1 MRIRGALS
9 SCLVAGLFAM
19 CLFGSNISANAAELQ
34 ITLMKAKPAVAHIL
48 VRVYGQVAT
57 DSGQKLW
64 PQNSE
69 FGMVKGGWGSGFFI
83 NPNGYL
89 VTNGH
94 VVADAHE
101 SNDDIMRLIT
111 FQMYLEQIEI
121 PKYEQKNKV
130 KLSDAD
136 KVNVLKDLYQK
147 YKDSLRIS
155 LKKDIQVILS
165 NKKVYSAEVK
175 EYSPAVTPMS
185 GGGTGSMSTQ
195 VLGVNKTMRTG
206 KDVSILKIEDRNF
219 PTVRLGDSANVQIG
233 ETIHAIGYPA
243 AAESSVLSEESKL
256 LEQSITTGHISG
268 GKIDIKGTPMI
279 QTDAN
284 ISWGNSGG
292 PCINGQGE
300 VVGIVSYIGLANN
313 QAFAGFN
320 WLVPINTA
328 KEFIAAAG
336 IDTNERSL
344 FDKDWEAALRLFSE
358 GKYDEAETALKN
370 VLVYMPEQPDAL
382 KLLLR
387 LKEITANQPPKE
399 AAKGNNVVLIAVVA
413 GAVVL
418 LLLIGIIAFSK
429 KKKAP
434 AAAAPPSQP
443 AYKPT
448 AVSTAPKPAG
458 YGVLIGRTAP
468 FKDKTFQIGAAGLKI
483 GRDPAKN
490 DIAVDHDEASREHA
504 WIGPEEGKIVVKDLN
519 STNGTFV
526 NSVSSGQIKKALL
539 NPGDIVIIGKGGYI
553 SLIHQRG

>member
-1 MRIRGALS
+1 MRVKGG
-9 SCLVAGLFAM
+9 LVSWLVVYLFAA
-19 CLFGSNISANAAELQ
+19 CFLGENSSSNAAELQ

-48 VRVYGQVAT
+48 VRVFGQVAT
-57 DSGQKLW
+57 ESGQRLW
-64 PQNSE
+64 PQNQE
-69 FGMVKGGWGSGFFI
+69 LGLVRGGWGSGFFI

-101 SNDDIMRLIT
+101 SNDEIMRLIT
-111 FQMYLEQIEI
+111 FQMYLEEIEI
-121 PKYEQKNKV
+121 PKYEQQNKV
-130 KLSDAD
+130 KLSDAE
-136 KVNVLKDLYQK
+136 KQNVLRDLYLK
-147 YKDSLRIS
+147 HKDSLKIS

-165 NKKVYSAEVK
+165 NKKVYPAEVK
-175 EYSPAVTPMS
+175 EYSPAVTPLI
-185 GGGTGSMSTQ
+185 GGGTGTMSTQ
-195 VLGVNKTMRTG
+195 VLGVNKMMRTG

-219 PTVRLGDSANVQIG
+219 PTVRLADSAKVQIG
-233 ETIHAIGYPA
+233 ETIYVIGYPA

-256 LEQSITTGHISG
+256 IEQSITTGHISG
-268 GKIDIKGTPMI
+268 GKVDIKGTPMI

-344 FDKDWEAALRLFSE
+344 FDKEWESALRFFSE
-358 GKYDEAETALKN
+358 GKYDAAETALKN
-370 VLVYMPEQPDAL
+370 VLVYMPEQPDAMR
-382 KLLLR
+382 LLLR
-387 LKEITANQPPKE
+387 LKEITANLPPKE
-399 AAKGNNVVLIAVVA
+399 EAKASNFMLIAVVA
-413 GAVVL
+413 GIVVIGLAV
-418 LLLIGIIAFSK
+418 GIVVFSRK
-429 KKKAP
+429 KRGLSQT
-434 AAAAPPSQP
+434 PPQ
-443 AYKPT
+443 AEAKPT
-448 AVSTAPKPAG
+448 VVSSARKPAG

-468 FKDKTFQIGAAGLKI
+468 FKDKTFQVGAAGLKI

-490 DIAVDHDEASREHA
+490 DIVVDHEEASREHA

-519 STNGTFV
+519 STNGTFI
-526 NSVSSGQIKKALL
+526 NSVSSGPVKKAVL
-539 NPGDIVIIGKGGYI
+539 NPGDIIIIGKGGYI